1 MAISW
6 DEFDGMMRSLNE
18 DVERLRDLAER
29 QDPADRSEYDTVWQ
43 RALDIANKIRESR
56 GVYLPDIS
64 SPNLRQRWQ
73 QSRAEANSIKSW
85 LLQNKGA
92 LWQKQ

>member
-6 DEFDGMMRSLNE
+6 DEFDGMMSSLDE
-18 DVERLRDLAER
+18 DVERLRELAER
-29 QDPADRSEYDTVWQ
+29 QDPSDRAEYDTVWQ
-43 RALDIANKIRESR
+43 RARDTANKIRESR

-73 QSRAEANSIKSW
+73 QSRAVANSAISW

-92 LWQKQ
+92 LRQKQ

>member
-6 DEFDGMMRSLNE
+6 DEFDGMMSSLGE
-18 DVERLRDLAER
+18 DVGRLRELSES
-29 QDPADRSEYDTVWQ
+29 QNPADREEYDSVWQ
-43 RALDIANKIRESR
+43 RAMETANKIRESR

-73 QSRAEANSIKSW
+73 QSRAEANAIKSW
-85 LLQNKGA
+85 LLQNKAA
-92 LWQKQ
+92 LRPKP

>member
-6 DEFDGMMRSLNE
+6 DEFDGMMSSLDE
-18 DVERLRDLAER
+18 DVGRLRELAER
-29 QDPADRSEYDTVWQ
+29 QDPADRTEYDTVWQ
-43 RALDIANKIRESR
+43 RALDTANKIRESR

-73 QSRAEANSIKSW
+73 QSRAAANSAISW

-92 LWQKQ
+92 LRPKQ

>member
-6 DEFDGMMRSLNE
+6 DEFDGMVSSLDE
-18 DVERLRDLAER
+18 DVERLRELAER
-29 QDPADRSEYDTVWQ
+29 QDPADQEEYDSVWQ
-43 RALDIANKIRESR
+43 RAMDTANKIRESR

-92 LWQKQ
+92 VRPRQ

>member
-6 DEFDGMMRSLNE
+6 DEFDGMMTSLDE

-29 QDPADRSEYDTVWQ
+29 QDPADRAEYDATWQ
-43 RALDIANKIRESR
+43 RALETANKIRESR

-64 SPNLRQRWQ
+64 SPNLRQKWQ

-85 LLQNKGA
+85 LLQNKGG
-92 LWQKQ
+92 LRPKQ